1 MTCIVTL
8 ETVTWKKLWII
19 RKKRPAVTMT
29 CIVRR
34 RIPWLVH
41 KSSKDGFFNMMVR
54 IQHIRGNLEGGTL
67 EQKDNRRLK
76 DTILYKDVK
85 VYIFIKRVVPW
96 SKKYVQLYKKSRSLH
111 PLMGF
116 YYFPSLDVLSRLG
129 ASFENIWSKKLSRE
143 T

>member
-1 MTCIVTL
+1 
-8 ETVTWKKLWII
+8 
-19 RKKRPAVTMT
+19 MT

-85 VYIFIKRVVPW
+85 VYIFIKRVVP
-96 SKKYVQLYKKSRSLH
+96 
-111 PLMGF
+111 
-116 YYFPSLDVLSRLG
+116 
-129 ASFENIWSKKLSRE
+129 
-143 T
+143 